1 MSTSDGSIL
10 GTTQIFGN
18 APRDR
23 AFNVVLLADGFI
35 GIEQSNFNGAC
46 ARFVTALTATPPF
59 DQLGAAINV
68 FRVNVSSTDSGA
80 DDPIGDGGTGATAST
95 YFDSSFGGNGIRRLL
110 LCNNTTAL
118 VVAAAQVRGFTI
130 VVVVVNSPIYG
141 GAGGSVGT
149 FSLADGASEIA
160 IHEMGHSTAF
170 MLADEYAVLAGGAET
185 GHDQHPAKE
194 PAAPNVTINTNR
206 ATLKWGWAVAASTAL
221 PTMSNPDCAKVD
233 DRARTV
239 PVGTV
244 GLFEG
249 ADYFHCGAYRPEY
262 SCKMQA
268 LGLPFCRVCRQVIWD
283 RISPLMPARI
293 AVVRANGEALVKEG
307 GVSQGGPPSTPTS
320 SRWHC
325 PAIASRSSGRT
336 ARRSSKRAISRQAGS
351 PCTRTSP
358 RWRCLA
364 IASRSCRTNGE
375 ALVKE
380 GGLSAGWIT
389 EHTDVTQVA
398 LSGNRIAVL
407 RANGEALVKEG
418 GLSAGWITEHTD
430 VIQVA
435 LSGNRIAVLR
445 KNGEAL
451 VKEGGLSAGWITVH
465 TDVTQV
471 ALFGNRVAVLRAN
484 GEALVKEGDLSAG
497 WIAEH
502 TDVIHVALSGNRIA
516 ILRTNG
522 EALVKAGGLSAG
534 WILGAHRGQTGGVER
549 RSDASR

>member
-80 DDPIGDGGTGATAST
+80 DDPIGDGGTGATART
-95 YFDSSFGGNGIRRLL
+95 YFDSSFGGNGIRRIL

-170 MLADEYAVLAGGAET
+170 KLGDEYAILAGGAET
-185 GHDQHPAKE
+185 GHDQHPDRE
-194 PAAPNVTINTNR
+194 PAAPNLTINTKR

-221 PTMSNPDCAKVD
+221 PTMSNPNCAKAD
-233 DRARTV
+233 DRASTV

-262 SCKMQA
+262 SCKMKA
-268 LGLPFCRVCRQVIWD
+268 LGIPFCRVCRQAIWD
-283 RISPLMPARI
+283 RLSPLMPA
-293 AVVRANGEALVKEG
+293 
-307 GVSQGGPPSTPTS
+307 
-320 SRWHC
+320 
-325 PAIASRSSGRT
+325 
-336 ARRSSKRAISRQAGS
+336 
-351 PCTRTSP
+351 
-358 RWRCLA
+358 
-364 IASRSCRTNGE
+364 
-375 ALVKE
+375 
-380 GGLSAGWIT
+380 
-389 EHTDVTQVA
+389 
-398 LSGNRIAVL
+398 RIAVL

-418 GLSAGWITEHTD
+418 GLSTGWTTEHTN

-435 LSGNRIAVLR
+435 LSGDRI
-445 KNGEAL
+445 
-451 VKEGGLSAGWITVH
+451 
-465 TDVTQV
+465 
-471 ALFGNRVAVLRAN
+471 AVLRAN
-484 GEALVKEGDLSAG
+484 GEALVKEGGLSTG
-497 WIAEH
+497 WTTEH
-502 TDVIHVALSGNRIA
+502 TNVKQVVLSGNRIGV
-516 ILRTNG
+516 LRANG
-522 EALVKAGGLSAG
+522 EALVKEGGLSAA
-534 WILGAHRGQTGGVER
+534 WITEHTDVVQMALSGAP
-549 RSDASR
+549 